1 MQSSPLLYSM
11 SDTAPEGFEE
21 PFAEQ
26 QRMRELL
33 SQETRH
39 LILQLILGHPA
50 HLASL
55 AELDYMIPKNEAAIL
70 DQLET
75 LQEAGILDVYVH
87 EPNVSTRDLPSKFWG
102 PTERGVEILYEHN
115 FLRGVPVAR
124 AVYEETKKSERV
136 QRHEDAPRP
145 TLPEVVRE
153 ALEFDEPD
161 LEEAEVS

>member
-1 MQSSPLLYSM
+1 M
-11 SDTAPEGFEE
+11 SDTAPEGFKD
-21 PFAEQ
+21 PFVEQ

-55 AELDYMIPKNEAAIL
+55 AELDYMIQKNEAAIL

-75 LQEAGILDVYVH
+75 LQEARILDVYVH
-87 EPNVSTRDLPSKFWG
+87 EPNVSTRNLPSKFWG
-102 PTERGVEILYEHN
+102 PTKRGVEILYEHN

-124 AVYEETKKSERV
+124 AVYEETEKSERV
-136 QRHEDAPRP
+136 RRHEDAPRP
-145 TLPEVVRE
+145 TLPKAVRE

-161 LEEAEVS
+161 MEEAEAP

>member
-1 MQSSPLLYSM
+1 M
-11 SDTAPEGFEE
+11 SDTAPEGFED

-26 QRMRELL
+26 RRMRELL

-39 LILQLILGHPA
+39 LIIQLILGHPA
-50 HLASL
+50 HLVSL

-75 LQEAGILDVYVH
+75 LREAGILDVYVH
-87 EPNVSTRDLPSKFWG
+87 EPNVSTRNLPSKFWG

-124 AVYEETKKSERV
+124 AVYEETQKSERV
-136 QRHEDAPRP
+136 TRHEDAPRP
-145 TLPEVVRE
+145 ALPVAVTE
-153 ALEFDEPD
+153 ALEFDEPNLFD
-161 LEEAEVS
+161 TI

>member
-1 MQSSPLLYSM
+1 M
-11 SDTAPEGFEE
+11 SDTAPEGFED

-26 QRMRELL
+26 QRMRQLL

-50 HLASL
+50 HLTSL
-55 AELDYMIPKNEAAIL
+55 AELDYIIPKNEAAIL

-87 EPNVSTRDLPSKFWG
+87 EPNASTRDLPSKFWG
-102 PTERGVEILYEHN
+102 PTERGVEILHEHN
-115 FLRGVPVAR
+115 FLRGVPIAR
-124 AVYEETKKSERV
+124 AVYEETRKSERV

-145 TLPEVVRE
+145 ALPESVTE
-153 ALEFDEPD
+153 ALEFDERD
-161 LEEAEVS
+161 MDAAEAP

>member
-1 MQSSPLLYSM
+1 M
-11 SDTAPEGFEE
+11 SGTAPEGFDD

-39 LILQLILGHPA
+39 LVLQLLLGHPD

-55 AELDYMIPKNEAAIL
+55 AELDYVIPKNEAAIL

-75 LQEAGILDVYVH
+75 LQEAGLLDVYVH
-87 EPNVSTRDLPSKFWG
+87 EPNVSVRDLPSKFWG
-102 PTERGVEILYEHN
+102 PTERGVEVLHEHN

-124 AVYEETKKSERV
+124 AVYEETDRSERV
-136 QRHEDAPRP
+136 ERHERAPRAA
-145 TLPEVVRE
+145 LPEAVSA
-153 ALEFDEPD
+153 ALEFDESDTDGSRSPD
-161 LEEAEVS
+161 RSS

>member
-1 MQSSPLLYSM
+1 MQSSPLPYSM
-11 SDTAPEGFEE
+11 SDTAPEGFED
-21 PFAEQ
+21 PFTEQ

-39 LILQLILGHPA
+39 LILQMVLGHPA

-55 AELDYMIPKNEAAIL
+55 AEFDYMIPKNEAAIL

-75 LQEAGILDVYVH
+75 LQEAGVLDVYVH

-102 PTERGVEILYEHN
+102 PTERGVAILYEHN

-145 TLPEVVRE
+145 TLPTAVRE

>member
-1 MQSSPLLYSM
+1 MQPSPLLFGM
-11 SDTAPEGFEE
+11 SDTAPEGFEDL
-21 PFAEQ
+21 FAEQ

-50 HLASL
+50 HLTSL

-70 DQLET
+70 AQLET
-75 LQEAGILDVYVH
+75 LQGAGILDVYVH
-87 EPNVSTRDLPSKFWG
+87 EPNASTRDLPSKFWG
-102 PTERGVEILYEHN
+102 PTERGVEVLYEHN

-124 AVYEETKKSERV
+124 AVYEETDRSERV
-136 QRHEDAPRP
+136 QRHEAAPRP
-145 TLPEVVRE
+145 MLPDAVRE

-161 LEEAEVS
+161 LRLS

>member
-1 MQSSPLLYSM
+1 M
-11 SDTAPEGFEE
+11 SDTVSEGFED

-50 HLASL
+50 HLSSL
-55 AELDYMIPKNEAAIL
+55 AELDYMIPKNQAAIL
-70 DQLET
+70 DQLEI

-87 EPNVSTRDLPSKFWG
+87 EPNVSTRNLPSKFWG
-102 PTERGVEILYEHN
+102 PTEDGVEILYEHN

-145 TLPEVVRE
+145 PLPKAVRG
-153 ALEFDEPD
+153 ALEFDEPNV
-161 LEEAEVS
+161 EAAETP